1 MESYISLH
9 RVRLGRKVGAMPR
22 IKEGNP
28 GLPPCIPP
36 SSVRTGILLFALSAA
51 AVAQVYPGGGYP
63 GGGYPGGGYPGGQN
77 PNRSPIPGIPLPGR
91 TGRTSKTPAPNQT
104 GPLANFRGNLKVFDE
119 KAISV
124 ELGDKRV
131 MDFKRTDKTK
141 FFKAGDE
148 VKAPNFNLGDQV
160 SVEASSDATG
170 NTMTAV
176 NVYWEKAGGSG
187 TSSKS
192 DDGVVD
198 TWKDDPKP
206 GSEHGTV
213 KAAPPASSASD
224 EGPPRLQR
232 TGATAPSTAQAEA
245 PIRPAADDPGPPKLK
260 RGGVADPT
268 RERAQ
273 DVPEQTASNRIP
285 TTAEPGV
292 ERVTD
297 GSRPSVIRG
306 DADED
311 TVRSVPRK
319 DEPLIR
325 RAADAAM
332 EFTETLPSYVCNEMV
347 TRTQSEGSAN
357 NFQPIDVVSME
368 VLYTDGRED
377 YRNIQINGKKTVKK
391 IEETGGAWSTGE
403 FGTVLVDLFH
413 PATAAVFHYRRDSRA
428 GGIMAKM
435 YDFEVAREGSHWS
448 IHSGAQSYNPPYVG
462 SVWIDPATSRVL
474 RIEMEA
480 KGMPG
485 DFPLDHV
492 ESATDY
498 QYIRLG
504 DAKQYL
510 LPVHAET
517 LSCQRGTSYCSRNV
531 IDFRNYHKYTGE
543 SSITFGAPATKD
555 KEKE

>member
-1 MESYISLH
+1 MA
-9 RVRLGRKVGAMPR
+9 VP
-22 IKEGNP
+22 
-28 GLPPCIPP
+28 
-36 SSVRTGILLFALSAA
+36 

-63 GGGYPGGGYPGGQN
+63 GGYPGSYPGGQN
-77 PNRSPIPGIPLPGR
+77 PTIPGIPVPGR
-91 TGRTSKTPAPNQT
+91 SGRSSKQTPPPNQN
-104 GPLANFRGNLKVFDE
+104 GPLPNFRGNLKVFAE
-119 KAISV
+119 KTLSV
-124 ELGDKRV
+124 ELGDKRI
-131 MDFKRTDKTK
+131 MDFRRTEKTK

-148 VKAPNFNLGDQV
+148 VKTPDFKVGDQV
-160 SVEASSDATG
+160 SVEAQTDPGGQS
-170 NTMTAV
+170 MTAV
-176 NVYWEKAGGSG
+176 NVYWEKAGGSPS

-206 GSEHGTV
+206 
-213 KAAPPASSASD
+213 PA
-224 EGPPRLQR
+224 GRP
-232 TGATAPSTAQAEA
+232 TATEAQA
-245 PIRPAADDPGPPKLK
+245 PISRDPNDPGPPKLK
-260 RGGVADPT
+260 RGGVADAS
-268 RERAQ
+268 REKSPE
-273 DVPEQTASNRIP
+273 VPEQTATNRIP
-285 TTAEPGV
+285 TTSEPGV

-311 TVRSVPRK
+311 SVRTVPRK

-332 EFTETLPSYVCNEMV
+332 EFTETLPSYVCTEMV
-347 TRTQSEGSAN
+347 TRSQSESTPA
-357 NFQPIDVVSME
+357 NFQPIDVVTME

-391 IEETGGAWSTGE
+391 IEDTGGAWSTGE
-403 FGTVLVDLFH
+403 FGTVLVDLFS
-413 PATAAVFHYRRDSRA
+413 PATGAVFHYRRDSRA

-448 IHSGAQSYNPPYVG
+448 IHASAQSYNPPYVG

-480 KGMPG
+480 KGLPAE
-485 DFPLDHV
+485 FPLDHV

-517 LSCQRGTSYCSRNV
+517 LSCQRGTAYCARNV

-543 SSITFGAPATKD
+543 SSITFGAPTKD
-555 KEKE
+555 KEDK

>member
-1 MESYISLH
+1 
-9 RVRLGRKVGAMPR
+9 V
-22 IKEGNP
+22 
-28 GLPPCIPP
+28 
-36 SSVRTGILLFALSAA
+36 SAA
-51 AVAQVYPGGGYP
+51 ALAQVYPGGGYP
-63 GGGYPGGGYPGGQN
+63 GQSPYPS
-77 PNRSPIPGIPLPGR
+77 RSPVPGIPLPGR
-91 TGRTSKTPAPNQT
+91 SSRTKTPAPDQN
-104 GPLANFRGNLKVFDE
+104 GPLPNFRGNLKVFAE
-119 KAISV
+119 KAIGV

-131 MDFKRTDKTK
+131 MDFRRTDKTK
-141 FFKAGDE
+141 FFKFGDE
-148 VKAPNFNLGDQV
+148 VKTPKFALGDQV
-160 SVEASSDATG
+160 SVEAQSDPGGT
-170 NTMTAV
+170 TMTAV
-176 NVYWEKAGGSG
+176 NVYWEKAAGAGPT

-198 TWKDDPKP
+198 TWKDDPKDP
-206 GSEHGTV
+206 KTGSEHGTE
-213 KAAPPASSASD
+213 KTAPPPSSSAGD
-224 EGPPRLQR
+224 GPPRLQR
-232 TGATAPSTAQAEA
+232 AGATAPEA
-245 PIRPAADDPGPPKLK
+245 PISPAADDPGPPKLK
-260 RGGVADPT
+260 RGGVADPS
-268 RERAQ
+268 REKAPE
-273 DVPEQTASNRIP
+273 VAEQTAPNRIP
-285 TTAEPGV
+285 TTQEPGV

-306 DADED
+306 DGDED
-311 TVRSVPRK
+311 TVRIVQRK

-332 EFTETLPSYVCNEMV
+332 EFTETLPSYVCTELV
-347 TRTQSEGSAN
+347 TRSQSESTPA

-403 FGTVLVDLFH
+403 FGTVLVDLFS
-413 PATAAVFHYRRDSRA
+413 PATGATFHYRRDSRA

-435 YDFEVAREGSHWS
+435 YDFEVTREGSHWS
-448 IHSGAQSYNPPYVG
+448 IHSGSQSYDPAYVG

-480 KGMPG
+480 KGFPG
-485 DFPLDHV
+485 EFPLDHV

-517 LSCQRGTSYCSRNV
+517 LSCQRGTAFCSRNV

-543 SSITFGAPATKD
+543 STITFGAPTKD
-555 KEKE
+555 KEKQ

>member
-1 MESYISLH
+1 
-9 RVRLGRKVGAMPR
+9 MPR
-22 IKEGNP
+22 LIERNP
-28 GLPPCIPP
+28 GLPPRILT
-36 SSVRTGILLFALSAA
+36 SSVRTAILLLAVSGAAL
-51 AVAQVYPGGGYP
+51 AQIYPGGGYP
-63 GGGYPGGGYPGGQN
+63 GGGYPGGGYPGGQSPYPGGRN
-77 PNRSPIPGIPLPGR
+77 PTIPGMPIP
-91 TGRTSKTPAPNQT
+91 GRTSKNSKNPPNQND
-104 GPLANFRGNLKVFDE
+104 PLPNFRGNLKVFDE
-119 KAISV
+119 KTLSL

-131 MDFKRTDKTK
+131 MDFRRTDKTK
-141 FFKAGDE
+141 FFKSGDE
-148 VKAPNFNLGDQV
+148 VKTPKFNLGDQV
-160 SVEASSDATG
+160 SVEAQTDPGGT
-170 NTMTAV
+170 TMTAV
-176 NVYWEKAGGSG
+176 NVYWEKSGAGG
-187 TSSKS
+187 TPSKT

-198 TWKDDPKP
+198 TWKDEPKDA
-206 GSEHGTV
+206 
-213 KAAPPASSASD
+213 KAAPSATSKSD
-224 EGPPRLQR
+224 DGPPRFER
-232 TGATAPSTAQAEA
+232 PTATPTANQAE
-245 PIRPAADDPGPPKLK
+245 PKISPAADDLGPPKLK
-260 RGGVADPT
+260 RGGVADPS
-268 RERAQ
+268 REKAQ
-273 DVPEQTASNRIP
+273 NMPEQTAADRIP
-285 TTAEPGV
+285 ATEERGVERVAADRIPATQERGV

-306 DADED
+306 DGDED
-311 TVRSVPRK
+311 TVRTVQRK

-332 EFTETLPSYVCNEMV
+332 EFTETLPSYVCTELV
-347 TRTQSEGSAN
+347 TRSQSSSTPA

-368 VLYTDGRED
+368 VLYVDGRED

-413 PATAAVFHYRRDSRA
+413 PATAATFHYRRDSRA

-435 YDFEVAREGSHWS
+435 YDFEVAREGSHWT
-448 IHSGAQSYNPPYVG
+448 IHATSQSYDPAYVG

-474 RIEMEA
+474 RIEMDA
-480 KGMPG
+480 KG
-485 DFPLDHV
+485 FPAEFPVDHV

-517 LSCQRGTSYCSRNV
+517 LSCQRGTANCSRNV

-543 SSITFGAPATKD
+543 SSITFGAPTKD

>member
-1 MESYISLH
+1 
-9 RVRLGRKVGAMPR
+9 
-22 IKEGNP
+22 
-28 GLPPCIPP
+28 
-36 SSVRTGILLFALSAA
+36 
-51 AVAQVYPGGGYP
+51 
-63 GGGYPGGGYPGGQN
+63 
-77 PNRSPIPGIPLPGR
+77 
-91 TGRTSKTPAPNQT
+91 
-104 GPLANFRGNLKVFDE
+104 VFDD

-131 MDFKRTDKTK
+131 MDFRRNDKTK

-148 VKAPNFNLGDQV
+148 VKSPKFILGDQV
-160 SVEASSDATG
+160 SVEATEDPGG
-170 NTMTAV
+170 NSMTAV
-176 NVYWEKAGGSG
+176 NVYWEKAGGAT
-187 TSSKS
+187 TSSKN

-198 TWKDDPKP
+198 TWKDDPK
-206 GSEHGTV
+206 
-213 KAAPPASSASD
+213 AAPAGTTKPPTATSDDSAA
-224 EGPPRLQR
+224 PRLQR
-232 TGATAPSTAQAEA
+232 PTATEAAA
-245 PIRPAADDPGPPKLK
+245 PISRDADDPGPPKLK

-268 RERAQ
+268 RERAK
-273 DVPEQTASNRIP
+273 DVPEQTGPLTSPSQMAEAGIPNTPAPERIP
-285 TTAEPGV
+285 STAARDG

-297 GSRPSVIRG
+297 GSRPTVIRG
-306 DADED
+306 DGDEE
-311 TVRSVPRK
+311 TVRTVQRK

-332 EFTETLPSYVCNEMV
+332 EFTETLPSYVCTELV
-347 TRTQSEGSAN
+347 TRSQSESQPA

-391 IEETGGAWSTGE
+391 IEETGGSWSTGE
-403 FGTVLVDLFH
+403 FGTVLVDLFS
-413 PATAAVFHYRRDSRA
+413 PATGAVFHFRRDSRA

-448 IHSGAQSYNPPYVG
+448 IHSASQTYNPPYVG

-480 KGMPG
+480 KGLPSE
-485 DFPLDHV
+485 FPLDHV

-498 QYIRLG
+498 NYIRLG

-517 LSCQRGTSYCSRNV
+517 LSCQRGTPYCSRNV

-543 SSITFGAPATKD
+543 SSITFGAATTD
-555 KEKE
+555 KEKK

>member
-1 MESYISLH
+1 MTKPIRSNPELP
-9 RVRLGRKVGAMPR
+9 PR
-22 IKEGNP
+22 I
-28 GLPPCIPP
+28 LP
-36 SSVRTGILLFALSAA
+36 SSVRTGILLFAASVA

-63 GGGYPGGGYPGGQN
+63 GGGYPGGGYPGGGYPGQT
-77 PNRSPIPGIPLPGR
+77 PYPGGIPIPGVPVPGR
-91 TGRTSKTPAPNQT
+91 TGRTKTPAPNQN
-104 GPLANFRGNLKVFDE
+104 GPLPNFRGNLKVFAE

-131 MDFKRTDKTK
+131 MDFRRTDKTK

-148 VKAPNFNLGDQV
+148 VKTPKFNLGDQV
-160 SVEASSDATG
+160 SVEAQSDPGGT
-170 NTMTAV
+170 TMTAV
-176 NVYWEKAGGSG
+176 NVYWEKAGGGS
-187 TSSKS
+187 TSTSTKS

-198 TWKDDPKP
+198 TWKDEPKT
-206 GSEHGTV
+206 GSEHGTD
-213 KAAPPASSASD
+213 KAAPPASSTSSNSGD
-224 EGPPRLQR
+224 GPPRLQR
-232 TGATAPSTAQAEA
+232 PGAAAPEA
-245 PIRPAADDPGPPKLK
+245 PVSPAADDPGPPKLK
-260 RGGVADPT
+260 RGGVADAS
-268 RERAQ
+268 RERAAS
-273 DVPEQTASNRIP
+273 VPEQTASSRIP
-285 TTAEPGV
+285 TTPEPAV

-311 TVRSVPRK
+311 AVRIVQRK

-332 EFTETLPSYVCNEMV
+332 EFTETLPSYVCTEMV
-347 TRTQSEGSAN
+347 TRSQSESTPAD
-357 NFQPIDVVSME
+357 FQPIDVVTME

-403 FGTVLVDLFH
+403 FGTVLVDLFS
-413 PATAAVFHYRRDSRA
+413 PATGATFHFRRDSRA

-435 YDFEVAREGSHWS
+435 YDFEVTREGSHWS
-448 IHSGAQSYNPPYVG
+448 IHAQSQTYDPPYVG
-462 SVWIDPATSRVL
+462 SVWIDPSTSRVL

-480 KGMPG
+480 KGLPG
-485 DFPLDHV
+485 EFPLDHV

-517 LSCQRGTSYCSRNV
+517 LSCQRGTAYCSRNV

-543 SSITFGAPATKD
+543 STITFGGTAKD
-555 KEKE
+555 KEK

>member
-1 MESYISLH
+1 MSRFIES
-9 RVRLGRKVGAMPR
+9 
-22 IKEGNP
+22 NP
-28 GLPPCIPP
+28 GPSARIIGSSVG
-36 SSVRTGILLFALSAA
+36 SSVRTGILLLAVSTAAL
-51 AVAQVYPGGGYP
+51 AQVYPGGGYP
-63 GGGYPGGGYPGGQN
+63 GGGYPGGGYPGGGYPGQTPYPGGRN
-77 PNRSPIPGIPLPGR
+77 PTGIPVPGR
-91 TGRTSKTPAPNQT
+91 TGKSKTPAPNQN
-104 GPLANFRGNLKVFDE
+104 GPLPNFRGSLKVFDE

-131 MDFKRTDKTK
+131 MDFRRTDKTK

-148 VKAPNFNLGDQV
+148 VKTPKFSLGDQV
-160 SVEASSDATG
+160 SVEATEDPGG
-170 NTMTAV
+170 NSMTAV
-176 NVYWEKAGGSG
+176 NVYWEKAGGPT
-187 TSSKS
+187 TSSKN

-206 GSEHGTV
+206 GSEHGTA
-213 KAAPPASSASD
+213 KSAPAAASAEDS
-224 EGPPRLQR
+224 GPPRLQR
-232 TGATAPSTAQAEA
+232 PTATEAAA
-245 PIRPAADDPGPPKLK
+245 PISRDPDDPGPPKLK
-260 RGGVADPT
+260 RGGVADPS
-268 RERAQ
+268 RQKAQ
-273 DVPEQTASNRIP
+273 DVPEQTTPGQGAAAQTASARIP
-285 TTAEPGV
+285 TTPQRVE

-306 DADED
+306 DGDED
-311 TVRSVPRK
+311 SVRIVQKK

-332 EFTETLPSYVCNEMV
+332 EFTETLPSYVCTELV
-347 TRTQSEGSAN
+347 TRSQSESTPA

-403 FGTVLVDLFH
+403 FGTVLVDLFS
-413 PATAAVFHYRRDSRA
+413 PATGAVFHYRRDSRA

-448 IHSGAQSYNPPYVG
+448 IHASSQTYNPPYVG

-480 KGMPG
+480 KGMPSE
-485 DFPLDHV
+485 FPLDHV

-517 LSCQRGTSYCSRNV
+517 LSCQRGTPYCSRNV

-543 SSITFGAPATKD
+543 SSITFGAATTD
-555 KEKE
+555 KEKQ

>member
-1 MESYISLH
+1 VS
-9 RVRLGRKVGAMPR
+9 
-22 IKEGNP
+22 
-28 GLPPCIPP
+28 
-36 SSVRTGILLFALSAA
+36 FAAQ
-51 AVAQVYPGGGYP
+51 AQVYPGGGYP
-63 GGGYPGGGYPGGQN
+63 GGGYPGGGYPGGGY
-77 PNRSPIPGIPLPGR
+77 PGGGYPGGGYPGTGGTGIPVPGR
-91 TGRTSKTPAPNQT
+91 TGRNSKTPPPNQN
-104 GPLANFRGNLKVFDE
+104 GPLPNFRGNLKVFND
-119 KAISV
+119 KALSV

-141 FFKAGDE
+141 FFKAGDQ
-148 VKAPNFNLGDQV
+148 VKTPNFELGDQV
-160 SVEASSDATG
+160 SVEAQSDTG
-170 NTMTAV
+170 GGMTAV
-176 NVYWEKAGGSG
+176 NVYWEKSGAAGG
-187 TSSKS
+187 TSSKA

-206 GSEHGTV
+206 GSEHGAV
-213 KAAPPASSASD
+213 KAAPGETAAAPAV
-224 EGPPRLQR
+224 EPRVN
-232 TGATAPSTAQAEA
+232 PS
-245 PIRPAADDPGPPKLK
+245 ADDPGPPRLK
-260 RGGVADPT
+260 RGGVADPA
-268 RERAQ
+268 RQKAGS
-273 DVPEQTASNRIP
+273 VPEQTAADRIPPADERSATNRIP
-285 TTAEPGV
+285 ATTQEPGV

-297 GSRPSVIRG
+297 GSRPTVIRG

-311 TVRSVPRK
+311 AVRTVQRK

-332 EFTETLPSYVCNEMV
+332 EFTETLPSYVCTEMV
-347 TRTQSEGSAN
+347 TRSQSQSTPA
-357 NFQPIDVVSME
+357 NFQPIDVVTME
-368 VLYTDGRED
+368 VLYIDGRED

-391 IEETGGAWSTGE
+391 LEDSGGSWSTGE
-403 FGTVLVDLFH
+403 FGTVLVDLFS
-413 PATAAVFHYRRDSRA
+413 PATGAVFHYRRDSRA

-448 IHSGAQSYNPPYVG
+448 IHSSAQTYVPAYIG

-480 KGMPG
+480 KGFPG
-485 DFPLDHV
+485 EFPLDHV

-517 LSCQRGTSYCSRNV
+517 LSCERGTPYCSRNV

-543 SSITFGAPATKD
+543 SSITFGAPKD